1 MQSHGAL
8 LGTKVAVLPHGHT
21 GFPLWQHR
29 DPLHP
34 LLLLTRFP
42 KHPKFWQ
49 LVRIHLA
56 WEFCFVLNN
65 AQFSIFKEVNT
76 WRACSICVYMC
87 VCVFMCSTCTCVH
100 LCVKARDQR
109 PVTTSFSSCHL
120 CFEVSPPNLELTN
133 SSTLA
138 GQRTCGSPCLLSPM
152 LRLQTCV
159 SLTGLL
165 HGFWRIELG
174 FLYLSAKHFIN
185 WAIFLAPK
193 VNLFLNM
200 EFENF
205 GMGKLICL
213 PSLGHLLYL
222 VWSYPSCKTGLMCLF
237 SWVPAFLCPCLS
249 LSQLWA
255 WRAAYSQRQGM
266 AFISRILEPV
276 VYSCPRPRGRGRCLI
291 HLISSAQSL
300 LVAVPRS
307 SVQTAGLNQIV
318 SAFALLI

>member
-1 MQSHGAL
+1 MFWGLSPKPRTDQFIY
-8 LGTKVAVLPHGHT
+8 T
-21 GFPLWQHR
+21 GWPENLW
-29 DPLHP
+29 
-34 LLLLTRFP
+34 
-42 KHPKFWQ
+42 
-49 LVRIHLA
+49 
-56 WEFCFVLNN
+56 
-65 AQFSIFKEVNT
+65 FSLSSLSDAEVT
-76 WRACSICVYMC
+76 D
-87 VCVFMCSTCTCVH
+87 TCVADWAFTRVLEDWTWILILECQALYKLSH
-100 LCVKARDQR
+100 L
-109 PVTTSFSSCHL
+109 PSSKSKS
-120 CFEVSPPNLELTN
+120 V
-133 SSTLA
+133 
-138 GQRTCGSPCLLSPM
+138 
-152 LRLQTCV
+152 
-159 SLTGLL
+159 
-165 HGFWRIELG
+165 
-174 FLYLSAKHFIN
+174 
-185 WAIFLAPK
+185 
-193 VNLFLNM
+193 LNM

-237 SWVPAFLCPCLS
+237 SWVLAFLCPCLS
-249 LSQLWA
+249 LSQSWA